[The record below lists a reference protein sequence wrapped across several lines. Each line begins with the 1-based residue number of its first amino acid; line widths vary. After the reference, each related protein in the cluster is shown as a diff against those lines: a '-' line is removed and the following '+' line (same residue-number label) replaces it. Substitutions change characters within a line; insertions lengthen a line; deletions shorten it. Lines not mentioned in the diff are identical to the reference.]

1 MKKCKFTRLIALF
14 SCCFLLLTMLPAAA
28 FAAPEG
34 SWSDYAAQGF
44 SGGDGSQA
52 APYEIATGE
61 ELAYLAVL
69 TDTQG
74 KFFRLTANVDLSAHV
89 WQPIGSTTA
98 FGGYFDGN
106 GMTVSGLQGALF
118 ATITAPEANAAPL
131 VQDLTISGSVT
142 SGDAG
147 VSKYTG
153 LLAGS
158 VNGVSGSQ
166 AAVISNVSVSG
177 TVSTAGGYNTA
188 RGGMIGFAQNVTITG
203 CSANVTIDAL
213 DGSLGRSLGA
223 LVGELSNGTISGCVT
238 YGSVHGSNS
247 IGGMVGL
254 MKNGSTAV
262 SSTANASVR
271 SNSSEVGGF
280 VGTLNV
286 GCSVTDSI
294 ATGDVSHYNS
304 KTSPYEGGFAG
315 RNNGTITHCAA
326 FGTVTEEADRGHP
339 AGGFVGYAD
348 LKGVTQDCYYDKE
361 KNPQWEAIGSA
372 VNNGSGLTNDITP
385 SQDACVDYFG
395 EHNTQLVGAV
405 PPTETTPGYT
415 GDEVC
420 MVCHKTI
427 TQGTEIPV
435 VVVPKIYVNGQDI
448 AHAENHTVTCG
459 AGTAVYDPEAGTL
472 TFTNATIDQANLSG
486 RGVDIPRDC
495 PLDIVLVGENTISV
509 PYQGFFSFSDV
520 TFRGEGSLTVE
531 SQNSCTLYV
540 NGNITVDGATLI
552 CRAPADSAIQADGSG
567 SFHAINGARVEAQ
580 GMNHGIFA
588 VGDVKIAQ
596 GSQVVAETTAE
607 KTNAITAWAEVEISD
622 SQVSASSYYPAVYG
636 AQGIAITGSQVDATA
651 TADCAIYSPASI
663 SVAESILYLTVPQ
676 DYYAVYSDGTCAV
689 TGSWVE
695 VTGGVLDTQGV
706 SDSVYFAGETG
717 TAVGN
722 PVIPGDVTVG
732 EGKTLTIPQGATLT
746 IPENT
751 TLTNNGE
758 VYGTVVKNG
767 TVVCNH
773 HFGGAADCQNQAQ
786 CALCGTGYGA
796 LAAHKAVKTEAKA
809 PTCTEDGNIAYWYC
823 SVCGKYF
830 SDEACSQEIT
840 QEQTVVPAAGHKYE
854 NGVCTQ
860 CGAKDPDNQ
869 PPTEP
874 SEPTET
880 TPPTDPEG
888 PAQTGSST
896 PVELL
901 TLVLL
906 LSAVSVTLIWE
917 KRRSL

>member
-118 ATITAPEANAAPL
+118 ATITAPEANGAPL
-131 VQDLTISGSVT
+131 VQNLTISGSVT

-188 RGGMIGFAQNVTITG
+188 RGGMIGYAQNVTITG

-223 LVGELSNGTISGCVT
+223 LVGELSNGTLSGCVT
-238 YGSVHGSNS
+238 YGSVHGTTS

-326 FGTVTEEADRGHP
+326 FGTVTEEADRGYP

-348 LKGVTQDCYYDKE
+348 LKGVTQDCCYDKE

-395 EHNTQLVGAV
+395 AHNTQLVGAV

-415 GDEVC
+415 GDEICVI
-420 MVCHKTI
+420 CHKTV
-427 TQGTEIPV
+427 TQGEEIPAL
-435 VVVPKIYVNGQDI
+435 GHQ
-448 AHAENHTVTCG
+448 
-459 AGTAVYDPEAGTL
+459 
-472 TFTNATIDQANLSG
+472 
-486 RGVDIPRDC
+486 
-495 PLDIVLVGENTISV
+495 
-509 PYQGFFSFSDV
+509 
-520 TFRGEGSLTVE
+520 
-531 SQNSCTLYV
+531 
-540 NGNITVDGATLI
+540 
-552 CRAPADSAIQADGSG
+552 
-567 SFHAINGARVEAQ
+567 
-580 GMNHGIFA
+580 
-588 VGDVKIAQ
+588 
-596 GSQVVAETTAE
+596 
-607 KTNAITAWAEVEISD
+607 
-622 SQVSASSYYPAVYG
+622 
-636 AQGIAITGSQVDATA
+636 
-651 TADCAIYSPASI
+651 
-663 SVAESILYLTVPQ
+663 
-676 DYYAVYSDGTCAV
+676 
-689 TGSWVE
+689 
-695 VTGGVLDTQGV
+695 TQLQKQK
-706 SDSVYFAGETG
+706 E
-717 TAVGN
+717 
-722 PVIPGDVTVG
+722 
-732 EGKTLTIPQGATLT
+732 
-746 IPENT
+746 
-751 TLTNNGE
+751 
-758 VYGTVVKNG
+758 
-767 TVVCNH
+767 
-773 HFGGAADCQNQAQ
+773 
-786 CALCGTGYGA
+786 
-796 LAAHKAVKTEAKA
+796 
-809 PTCTEDGNIAYWYC
+809 PTCTEDGYTGDL
-823 SVCGKYF
+823 VCTLCG
-830 SDEACSQEIT
+830 E
-840 QEQTVVPAAGHKYE
+840 VVEKGEVIPALGHSFE
-854 NGVCTQ
+854 NGVCTR
-860 CGAKDPDNQ
+860 CGAQDPDYTE
-869 PPTEP
+869 PTEP
-874 SEPTET
+874 SEPTAPTEPIQPTEPSKSTEPSQPTET